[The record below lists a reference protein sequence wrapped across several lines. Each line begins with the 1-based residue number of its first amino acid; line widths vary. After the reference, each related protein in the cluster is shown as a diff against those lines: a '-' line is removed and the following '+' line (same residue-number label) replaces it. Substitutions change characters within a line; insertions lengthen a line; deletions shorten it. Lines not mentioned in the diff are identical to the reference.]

1 MHIILECVFCV
12 VISVLPIVF
21 ISFFVV
27 AINRS
32 ESVDIGNVMGL
43 VTLLVVGPLVYFVI
57 ANRGEEKKIEDY
69 LLLGALYIEAYI
81 NNNPKLKG
89 ISLY

>member
-1 MHIILECVFCV
+1 M
-12 VISVLPIVF
+12 
-21 ISFFVV
+21 

-81 NNNPKLKG
+81 NNKLFVCILTKANYLFLCN
-89 ISLY
+89 SLLLLLNIPYTFF